1 MYGYIYEY
9 RRERIIIKTVRNSI
23 LILVGLLCVGLGIVG
38 IVLPILP
45 TTPFFLLAAFCFVKG
60 SPKFD
65 RWFKGTKLY
74 KKYLED
80 FVRERAMPLKQKW
93 TILLTADVM
102 IAIPF
107 LLIDIMMVKIFLN
120 FVITYKYYYFFAKI
134 KTLKV

>member
-9 RRERIIIKTVRNSI
+9 RRERIIIKTVRNWI

-65 RWFKGTKLY
+65 
-74 KKYLED
+74 
-80 FVRERAMPLKQKW
+80 PL
-93 TILLTADVM
+93 V
-102 IAIPF
+102 
-107 LLIDIMMVKIFLN
+107 
-120 FVITYKYYYFFAKI
+120 
-134 KTLKV
+134 